1 MAQEPNRTRSRSRSP
16 RTRTMSD
23 YDLLWS
29 IHRNHAMAAMR
40 FHGARETLNSMGKHL
55 DNATNL
61 TKILLERLD
70 GRASAAS
77 ASTAASASAA
87 SARPASA
94 PVAAPSDG
102 AAFRLASAPVPPCLW
117 LAGGG
122 SRPGCWLQLPPPP
135 RRSD

>member
-102 AAFRLASAPVPPCLW
+102 AAFRPAIPPCLV
-117 LAGGG
+117 AGC
-122 SRPGCWLQLPPPP
+122 SCRRPTLRCLIAGC
-135 RRSD
+135 SD